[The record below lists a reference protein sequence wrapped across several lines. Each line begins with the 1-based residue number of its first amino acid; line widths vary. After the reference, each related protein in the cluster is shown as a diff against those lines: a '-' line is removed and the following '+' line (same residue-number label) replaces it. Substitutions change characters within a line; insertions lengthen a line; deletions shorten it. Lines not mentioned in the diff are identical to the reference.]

1 MAKDSFDRIQIR
13 LNPQKNYLDA
23 LLSTALRSCPIS
35 RPALIRALL
44 IKYFIES
51 QGGMGISR
59 EDQTYIASVYPKAAN
74 RTMPERST
82 SGETQNDKNQDVPP
96 KAKLA
101 AEPAEEKP
109 IAKTEPH
116 FEENQNKG
124 SLQEATPNVKP
135 AHQWSATN
143 LPPCMDMSDFDP
155 KLMIQ
160 VGGKKL

>member
-13 LNPQKNYLDA
+13 LNPQKSYLDA
-23 LLSTALRSCPIS
+23 LLSASLRNCPIS
-35 RPALIRALL
+35 KPALIRALL
-44 IKYFIES
+44 IKYFVES
-51 QGGMGISR
+51 QGGMGISWK
-59 EDQTYIASVYPKAAN
+59 DQTYIASVYPKAAN

-82 SGETQNDKNQDVPP
+82 SGETQKDKNQDMPP
-96 KAKLA
+96 NAKLA
-101 AEPAEEKP
+101 TEPAEEKP
-109 IAKTEPH
+109 IVKAEPLL
-116 FEENQNKG
+116 EEQNKG